1 MKAYAH
7 SLRIAPKK
15 ANLIAKM
22 VRGMLVHDAIDLLSR
37 TNKKGARMVE
47 ILLKSAVANAQHND
61 KQTMSELIIKTII
74 VNQGTSMRRG
84 IPMARGRMRPIQKF
98 MSHISI
104 GLGLKETE
112 EREPTKPR
120 QPKKPKS
127 EQKVAQKASTSRKNE
142 VESPARTKKS
152 GNDDSSSVSS
162 ESSVSS
168 VSSPK

>member
-15 ANLIAKM
+15 ANLIAKL
-22 VRGMLVHDAIDLLSR
+22 VRGMPVHDAIDLLSR

-47 ILLKSAVANAQHND
+47 ILLKSAVANAQHNE
-61 KQTMSELIIKTII
+61 KQTMSDLIIKTII

-84 IPMARGRMRPIQKF
+84 VPMARGRMRPMQKF

-112 EREPTKPR
+112 ERKPTKPK
-120 QPKKPKS
+120 QPKS
-127 EQKVAQKASTSRKNE
+127 EKKNAPKASTSGKNE

-152 GNDDSSSVSS
+152 GSDNPSSVSS
-162 ESSVSS
+162 DSSVSS
-168 VSSPK
+168 VSPS